1 MKKTVSWSTVLFF
14 GLFLT
19 LGCNKIPEPSP
30 AHPLLMSVVASYA
43 DTAVTIQS
51 IGSVFVGSTGPRPVD
66 FDQTEV
72 WLSEGSSSNMKLI
85 QTTDQKTIELTG
97 LQADKVYYVA
107 VKGSKGDYWSE
118 LSTPILVVPN
128 PVKPTK
134 QLQQTTNAVSFYLS
148 PAGTYSLVQSQ
159 DSKDITLTRPAT
171 GNVQKLTYPSTI
183 FFRNWIGN
191 GEKLLFEV
199 PSNQRRR
206 YVVYDAAKGTFD
218 NFPLPQIANVWEAA
232 FSPDG
237 KKIAYTDYDRTGN
250 VLIYDIDTKVDKRT
264 TLAKPYGMVWTAD
277 SRSLIIHRYASASS
291 NAHEIVEYD
300 PENDTVI
307 KTLFVTP
314 PKGSV
319 ERPVLSSTGD
329 KLLFA
334 SSLSGQPHVW
344 LYDLTTEKLRPVTRG
359 SYQFGWLSA
368 SEFYAVEQGVA
379 PKVLL
384 YQD

>member
-1 MKKTVSWSTVLFF
+1 MKKTVSWGTVLFF
-14 GLFLT
+14 GLCLT

-30 AHPLLMSVVASYA
+30 AHPLLMSAVASYA
-43 DTAVTIQS
+43 DAAVSIQS

-66 FDQTEV
+66 FDETEV
-72 WLSEGSSSNMKLI
+72 WLSEGSPSNMKLI

-107 VKGSKGDYWSE
+107 VKGSKGEYWSE
-118 LSTPILVVPN
+118 LSAPILVVPN

-159 DSKDITLTRPAT
+159 DSKEITLTRPST
-171 GNVQKLTYPSTI
+171 GNVEKLTYPSTI

-218 NFPLPQIANVWEAA
+218 NFPLPEIANVWEAA

-250 VLIYDIDTKVDKRT
+250 VLLYDTDTKVDKRT
-264 TLAKPYGMVWTAD
+264 ALAKPYEMVWTAD
-277 SRSLIIHRYASASS
+277 SRSLLIHRYASASS
-291 NAHEIVEYD
+291 DAHEIVEYD
-300 PENDTVI
+300 PEKDAVI

-319 ERPVLSSTGD
+319 ERPVLSPTGD
-329 KLLFA
+329 KLLFS

-344 LYDLTTEKLRPVTRG
+344 LYDLTTEKLRPVTQG
-359 SYQFGWLSA
+359 SYQFGWLSG
-368 SEFYAVEQGVA
+368 SEFYAVEQGPA
-379 PKVLL
+379 PKVLV